1 MNASRNIS
9 VLYDHLHVL
18 NFMSIHGCTTF
29 QKDSAPCH
37 KAKSV
42 MNWFHT
48 KNVTMLKL
56 AGNLHTLIKKKVST
70 SNPTTF
76 DELKQI
82 IKEIWCADNDQNVC
96 KNLTDFMPSR
106 IQNINKGYHTKY

>member
-1 MNASRNIS
+1 MNASRYIS
-9 VLYDHLHVL
+9 VRDDHLHVL

-48 KNVTMLKL
+48 KNVTMLKW
-56 AGNLHTLIKKKVST
+56 AGNSPDPNPIKNLRTLIKKKVST
-70 SNPTTF
+70 SNPTTLE
-76 DELKQI
+76 ELKQI
-82 IKEIWCADNDQNVC
+82 IKEFWC
-96 KNLTDFMPSR
+96 TE
-106 IQNINKGYHTKY
+106 